1 MVTALKLKNTK
12 KGGRYASF
20 LLEDYDGTIESVVW
34 PDIYQQVHQLLGSE
48 EPIIV
53 QGKAEISEERTA
65 LIVENIEL
73 FAAVRSRSSRI
84 GRLELRETD
93 PPEVLSAL
101 AQLFAKY
108 QGTCSVLVIGDFLG
122 KGRSLVLRNGLETIR
137 VEASEALIEESEQL
151 LGRSALFFY

>member
-1 MVTALKLKNTK
+1 
-12 KGGRYASF
+12 
-20 LLEDYDGTIESVVW
+20 
-34 PDIYQQVHQLLGSE
+34 
-48 EPIIV
+48 
-53 QGKAEISEERTA
+53 
-65 LIVENIEL
+65 
-73 FAAVRSRSSRI
+73 
-84 GRLELRETD
+84 
-93 PPEVLSAL
+93 VLSAL